1 MIHIE
6 QTHRLLWSTFL
17 KTIKQLHNVTWK
29 KHIFY
34 EKSERLNYKLKETLL
49 RDRICFLNY
58 SKLIPITLSI
68 LRTLTRAF
76 ILLSQI
82 RHQSTKRTLYV
93 TGEYVVPTFPS
104 IFGGCSPSMGTIL
117 YLLTMAVKNK
127 KNSILANDSPR
138 QTLLPEIHIY
148 INGFFSK

>member
-17 KTIKQLHNVTWK
+17 G
-29 KHIFY
+29 
-34 EKSERLNYKLKETLL
+34 
-49 RDRICFLNY
+49 DRICFLNY

>member
-1 MIHIE
+1 MVN
-6 QTHRLLWSTFL
+6 FL
-17 KTIKQLHNVTWK
+17 KNNWTITYSTEETHILREKGTFKLYTEGNTLGRWK
-29 KHIFY
+29 LFFKDF
-34 EKSERLNYKLKETLL
+34 
-49 RDRICFLNY
+49 
-58 SKLIPITLSI
+58 SKLNRITLHLSI

-93 TGEYVVPTFPS
+93 TGQYVVPIFPS